1 MHNIKW
7 CLFLKTYLVLI
18 VELNMMFEAYTINP
32 YFLMILFIGTLTE
45 YFNGINDIVHYK
57 QNEEKRILFY
67 FLHG

>member
-1 MHNIKW
+1 M
-7 CLFLKTYLVLI
+7 
-18 VELNMMFEAYTINP
+18 VELNTTFETYTIEICI
-32 YFLMILFIGTLTE
+32 LMIHSAIIRTHIGTLTE